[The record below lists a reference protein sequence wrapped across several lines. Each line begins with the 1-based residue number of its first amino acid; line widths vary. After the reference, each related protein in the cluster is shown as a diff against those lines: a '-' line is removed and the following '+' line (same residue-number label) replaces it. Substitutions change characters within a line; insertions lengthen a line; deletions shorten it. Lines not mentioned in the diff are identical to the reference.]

1 LNKYEQTL
9 DKIVPIL
16 FKFVKYIDYSDKEW
30 LQDHFIFIE
39 HLLILA

>member
-1 LNKYEQTL
+1 LKKYEQTL
-9 DKIVPIL
+9 DKIVP
-16 FKFVKYIDYSDKEW
+16 FNFVKYIDYSDKEW